1 MKLAAAM
8 EQARSTALRAIEL
21 DPKVAAGHS
30 SLGVVL
36 MYYDFD
42 YAAAENQFV
51 AARAADDRYARLWY
65 GYGLLRAFQGRT
77 DEALDYMGRARE
89 LEPMTLLY
97 GAGYANLLYYTH
109 KYREA
114 IEYVRPV
121 LASQPRFDQIR
132 SVLIRALLET
142 GDVKGALEQL
152 PLRYSDVPMLSDDGL
167 AYARA
172 GQRENALRQIE
183 RLERHRDEGYGV
195 SYEIAIIHAALGQ
208 TDAACAA
215 LRRAFTDRS
224 PTLNWLRLDPRMEA
238 LRAAACYSE
247 AMQQLYR

>member
-1 MKLAAAM
+1 MKLAPAM

-21 DPKVAAGHS
+21 DPKLAAGHS
-30 SLGVVL
+30 SLGLVM

-42 YAAAENQFV
+42 YAAAEKQFV
-51 AARAADDRYARLWY
+51 EARAADSSYARMWY
-65 GYGLLRAFQGRT
+65 AHGLLRAFQGRT
-77 DEALDYMGRARE
+77 DEALDYIGRARE

-97 GAGYANLLYYTH
+97 GSGYANLLYYTR
-109 KYREA
+109 KYQEA

-132 SVLIRALLET
+132 SVLIRALIET

-152 PLRYSDVPMLSDDGL
+152 PLRYSDVPVLSDDGL

-172 GQRENALRQIE
+172 GQRENALRQVE
-183 RLERHRDEGYGV
+183 RLERHRAAGYGV
-195 SYEIAIIHAALGQ
+195 AYEIAIIHAALGQ

-215 LRRAFTDRS
+215 LRGALEDHS
-224 PTLNWLRLDPRMEA
+224 PTLNWLRLDPRMES
-238 LRAAACYSE
+238 LRNLSCYTE
-247 AMQQLYR
+247 VAQRLYQ

>member
-21 DPKVAAGHS
+21 DPQLAAGHS
-30 SLGVVL
+30 SLGLVM

-42 YAAAENQFV
+42 YAAAEKQFV
-51 AARAADDRYARLWY
+51 EARAADSSYARMWY
-65 GYGLLRAFQGRT
+65 AYGLLRAFQGRT
-77 DEALDYMGRARE
+77 DEALDYIGRARE

-97 GAGYANLLYYTH
+97 GSGYANLLYYTR
-109 KYREA
+109 KYQEA

-132 SVLIRALLET
+132 SVLIRALIET

-152 PLRYSDVPMLSDDGL
+152 PLRYSDVPVLSDDGL

-172 GQRENALRQIE
+172 GQRENALRQVE
-183 RLERHRDEGYGV
+183 RLERHRAAGHGV

-215 LRRAFTDRS
+215 LRRAFDDHS
-224 PTLNWLRLDPRMEA
+224 PTLNWLRLDPRMEP
-238 LRAAACYSE
+238 LRKASCYSE
-247 AMQQLYR
+247 AAQRL